1 MNDSGSSGVDVD
13 DDTMMMLKTMAV
25 TMNML
30 MMANKAPK
38 LNARTAQKKHHLLYR
53 KQLCCMTTHALK

>member
-13 DDTMMMLKTMAV
+13 DDVEDDGSDDENVDDDEKV
-25 TMNML
+25 
-30 MMANKAPK
+30 PK
-38 LNARTAQKKHHLLYR
+38 LSARTAQKKHHLLYR